1 MWQAEYVA
9 ERLKAGGM
17 ASEIITIDTTGDK
30 ILDVS
35 INKIGS
41 KGVFT
46 EEIEEQL
53 QLNNID
59 IAVHSAKDMQSE
71 LPAGF
76 ELLAFTEREVVN
88 DVLVGQD
95 LTLDLDK
102 ANITI
107 GTASTRRV
115 ALLKHFY
122 PHVKTVPI
130 RGNLQTRIAKMKDGA
145 CDALLLAYAGVH
157 RMEYDD
163 MIISKLPLDKFIP
176 AVGQGSIAIE
186 CSENLSE
193 EKREIIRTHVNHTAT
208 EKRLRCERAFLKKL
222 QGGCSI
228 PVFALAD
235 LQNDTLTI
243 KGGIINLEGNKI
255 IRKRIMGPAENAEA
269 IGYELAE
276 EVFNAGGDE
285 ILTDIK
291 EKLNQ

>member
-1 MWQAEYVA
+1 MWQAEFVA
-9 ERLKAGGM
+9 SRLREGGIE
-17 ASEIITIDTTGDK
+17 SEIITIDTTGDK
-30 ILDVS
+30 ILDVT
-35 INKIGS
+35 IDKIGS

-53 QLNNID
+53 RLNNID

-76 ELLAFTEREVVN
+76 ELIAFTEREVVN
-88 DVLVGQD
+88 DVLVGMD
-95 LTLDLDK
+95 LTLSLDK
-102 ANITI
+102 ENITI
-107 GTASTRRV
+107 GTASNRRV
-115 ALLKHFY
+115 SLLKHFY
-122 PHVKTVPI
+122 PHIKTVPI
-130 RGNLQTRIAKMKDGA
+130 RGNLQTRIGKMKAGA
-145 CDALLLAYAGVH
+145 CDALILAYAGMH
-157 RMEYDD
+157 RMGYDD

-176 AVGQGSIAIE
+176 PVGQGSIAIE
-186 CSENLSE
+186 CSENLPE
-193 EKREIIRTHVNHTAT
+193 DKKQIIRLHVNHEET

-228 PVFALAD
+228 PVFGLAD
-235 LQNDTLTI
+235 LQNGTLTI
-243 KGGIINLEGNKI
+243 KGGIVNLEGTKI

-285 ILTDIK
+285 ILNDIK